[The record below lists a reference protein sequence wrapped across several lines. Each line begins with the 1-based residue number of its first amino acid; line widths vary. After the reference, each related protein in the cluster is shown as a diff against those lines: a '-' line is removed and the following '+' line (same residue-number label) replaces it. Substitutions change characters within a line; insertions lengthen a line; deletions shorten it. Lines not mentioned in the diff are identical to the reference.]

1 MSASNTVKSARKSLS
16 WLLAI
21 IVGLTGLIAVGSLSD
36 ENASFTPKLALDLQ
50 GGTQVILSPLLLDG
64 QAVTPEQL
72 DQAVSIIRQRVD
84 ASGVSESQV
93 ITQGDRNIIVSIPGV
108 PDENTLALIKA
119 SAKLEFRAVLVTSVG
134 APSSSVDGGD
144 QAVEGESTEGDATAE
159 EPAPEE
165 SAPAEQA
172 PNVPNAAPTD
182 PSDLNWVTPELQSEF
197 DALDCASS
205 FRQPGQV
212 DDPTVPLITCDVTG
226 TQKYI
231 LGPVEVEGANIS
243 DASNGTV
250 QSQTGASTNT
260 WAVNLDFDGI
270 GTQAFADV
278 TQRLFPLAAPRNQ
291 FAITLDGFVITAPA
305 TQAVITGG
313 SAQITGNFD
322 RDSSKVLADQ
332 LKYGSLPIGF
342 EVESQ
347 ENISAS
353 LGSEQLTNGLI
364 AGLIGLIL
372 VVIYSAFQYRG
383 LAIVTVGSLLVA
395 AILVYLF
402 IAVLSWRQGYRL
414 SLAGVAG
421 LIVAIGI
428 TVDSFIV
435 YFERVRDEIREGRSL
450 EVAVENAWKRALRTI
465 LASDAVSFTAAATLF
480 LLTVGNVRGFAFTL
494 GLTTIVDLIV
504 VLLFTHPLLQLLAR
518 TKFFSSGHPWSG
530 FDSKALEASGYVGR
544 GKFRVADSL
553 ASGKAEKASK
563 EATKRQ
569 TIAERKA
576 EAAIAAAKKSGDK

>member
-1 MSASNTVKSARKSLS
+1 MSATNTVKSARKSLT

-21 IVGLTGLIAVGSLSD
+21 ILGLTGLIAVGSLSD

-64 QAVTPEQL
+64 AAVTTEQL

-84 ASGVSESQV
+84 ASGVGEAQV
-93 ITQGDRNIIVSIPGV
+93 VTQGDRNIIVSIPGV

-119 SAKLEFRAVLVTSVG
+119 SAKLEFRAVLVASVG
-134 APSSSVDGGD
+134 SPTSSIDGGD
-144 QAVEGESTEGDATAE
+144 QGLDGEGAIDESLGE
-159 EPAPEE
+159 EPEQDSSSEAA
-165 SAPAEQA
+165 APAE
-172 PNVPNAAPTD
+172 PNAAPTD
-182 PSDLNWVTPELQSEF
+182 PSDLNWITPELQAAF
-197 DALDCASS
+197 DALDCSTP
-205 FRQPGQV
+205 FREPGQV
-212 DDPTVPLITCDVTG
+212 DDPLIPLITCDVTG
-226 TQKYI
+226 TEKYI

-250 QSQTGASTNT
+250 QTSTGASTNT
-260 WAVNLDFDGI
+260 WAVNLDFDGS

-313 SAQITGNFD
+313 SAQITGSFD

-364 AGLIGLIL
+364 AGLIGLLL
-372 VVIYSAFQYRG
+372 VLVYSAFQYRG
-383 LAIVTVGSLLVA
+383 LAIVTVGSLVIA
-395 AILVYLF
+395 AVLVYLF
-402 IAVLSWRQGYRL
+402 IAFLSWRQGYRL

-504 VLLFTHPLLQLLAR
+504 VLLFTHPMLQLLAR

-530 FDSKALEASGYVGR
+530 FDSKALKASGYAGR
-544 GKFRVADSL
+544 GKFRVAETL

-576 EAAIAAAKKSGDK
+576 EMAIAEAKKTGEK

>member
-1 MSASNTVKSARKSLS
+1 MAASNTVKSARKSLI
-16 WLLAI
+16 WLLVI
-21 IVGLTGLIAVGSLSD
+21 IFGLAGLIGFGSTTD

-50 GGTQVILSPLLLDG
+50 GGTQIILSPLLLDG
-64 QAVTPEQL
+64 QAVTTEQL

-93 ITQGDRNIIVSIPGV
+93 ITQGDTNIIVSIPGI

-119 SAKLEFRAVLVTSVG
+119 SAKLEFRPVLVTSAG
-134 APSSSVDGGD
+134 TPTAAVDGSETSD
-144 QAVEGESTEGDATAE
+144 PDATE
-159 EPAPEE
+159 SPAPEE
-165 SAPAEQA
+165 TPAAEAPS
-172 PNVPNAAPTD
+172 AAPTD
-182 PSDLNWVTPELQSEF
+182 GSDLNWITPEIQKEF
-197 DALDCASS
+197 DDLDCASV
-205 FRQPGQV
+205 FREPGQI
-212 DDPTVPLITCDVTG
+212 DDPTVPLVTCDVNG
-226 TQKYI
+226 LSKFI
-231 LGPVEVEGANIS
+231 LGPVEVDGANIS

-250 QSQTGASTNT
+250 TSSTGASTNT
-260 WAVNLDFDGI
+260 WAVNLEFDEV
-270 GTQAFADV
+270 GTVGFSTV
-278 TQRLFPLAAPRNQ
+278 TQRLFPLELPRNQ
-291 FAITLDGFVITAPA
+291 FAITLDGFVITAPT
-305 TQAVITGG
+305 TQAVITNG
-313 SAQITGNFD
+313 SAQITGSFD

-342 EVESQ
+342 EVQSQ
-347 ENISAS
+347 ENISAT
-353 LGSEQLTNGLI
+353 LGQDQLTSGLL

-395 AILVYLF
+395 AVLVYLL
-402 IAVLSWRQGYRL
+402 IAFLSWRQGYRL
-414 SLAGVAG
+414 SMAGVAG

-435 YFERVRDEIREGRSL
+435 YFERVRDEIREGRNL
-450 EVAVENAWKRALRTI
+450 EVAVENAWKRSIRTI

-504 VLLFTHPLLQLLAR
+504 VLLFTHPLLRLLAR

-530 FDSKALEASGYVGR
+530 FDSKALKASGYVGR
-544 GKFRVADSL
+544 GQFRVAPTLSQ
-553 ASGKAEKASK
+553 GKALKVSK
-563 EATKRQ
+563 EAATRQ

-576 EAAIAAAKKSGDK
+576 QAALEEVDKSGGN

>member
-21 IVGLTGLIAVGSLSD
+21 LVGLTGLIAVGSLSD

-64 QAVTPEQL
+64 EAVTPEQL

-134 APSSSVDGGD
+134 APSSSIDGGD
-144 QAVEGESTEGDATAE
+144 QAVDGESTDGEASAE
-159 EPAPEE
+159 APAPEE
-165 SAPAEQA
+165 QA
-172 PNVPNAAPTD
+172 PSVPNAAPTD
-182 PSDLNWVTPELQSEF
+182 PSDLNWVSPELQAQF
-197 DALDCASS
+197 DALDCATA
-205 FRQPGQV
+205 FREPGQV
-212 DDPTVPLITCDVTG
+212 DDSTLPLITCDVTG
-226 TQKYI
+226 TQKFI

-250 QSQTGASTNT
+250 QSSTGASTNT
-260 WAVNLDFDGI
+260 WAVNLDFDAA

-278 TQRLFPLAAPRNQ
+278 TQRLFPLSEPRNQ

-353 LGSEQLTNGLI
+353 LGSEQLQNGVL
-364 AGLIGLIL
+364 AALIGLVL
-372 VVIYSAFQYRG
+372 VLAYSVFQYRG
-383 LAIVTVGSLLVA
+383 LAVITLGSLIVA
-395 AILVYLF
+395 GILVYLI

-414 SLAGVAG
+414 SLAGVTG
-421 LIVAIGI
+421 LIVSIGV

-435 YFERVRDEIREGRSL
+435 FFERVRDEIREGRSL
-450 EVAVENAWKRALRTI
+450 ETAVENGWKRGIRTI
-465 LASDAVSFTAAATLF
+465 LASNTVSFTAAISLF

-494 GLTTIVDLIV
+494 GLTTLVNLLV
-504 VLLFTHPLLQLLAR
+504 VALFTFPFLRLLAR
-518 TKFFSSGHPWSG
+518 AKFFSSGHPWSG
-530 FDSKALEASGYVGR
+530 FDSKQLKASGYVGR
-544 GKFRVADSL
+544 GQFRKADSL
-553 ASGKAEKASK
+553 AAGKIEKASG
-563 EATKRQ
+563 EAERRQ

-576 EAAIAAAKKSGDK
+576 QAAFAEAKRTGDK

>member
-1 MSASNTVKSARKSLS
+1 LAASSTVKSARKSLI
-16 WLLAI
+16 WLLVI
-21 IVGLTGLIAVGSLSD
+21 IFGLAGLIGFGSTTD

-50 GGTQVILSPLLLDG
+50 GGTQIILSPLLLDG
-64 QAVTPEQL
+64 QAVTTEQL

-93 ITQGDRNIIVSIPGV
+93 TTQGDTNIIVSIPGI

-119 SAKLEFRAVLVTSVG
+119 SAKLEFRPVLVTSAG
-134 APSSSVDGGD
+134 TPAAEVDGAETSD
-144 QAVEGESTEGDATAE
+144 PDATE
-159 EPAPEE
+159 SPAPEE
-165 SAPAEQA
+165 TPAAEQPSA
-172 PNVPNAAPTD
+172 SPTD
-182 PSDLNWVTPELQSEF
+182 GSDLNWITPEIQKEF
-197 DALDCASS
+197 DDLDCASV
-205 FRQPGQV
+205 FREPGQI
-212 DDPTVPLITCDVTG
+212 DDPTVPLVTCDVNG
-226 TQKYI
+226 FSKFI
-231 LGPVEVEGANIS
+231 LGPVEVDGANIS

-250 QSQTGASTNT
+250 TSSTGASTNT
-260 WAVNLDFDGI
+260 WAVNLEFDEV
-270 GTQAFADV
+270 GTVGFSTV
-278 TQRLFPLAAPRNQ
+278 TQRLFPLEQPRNQ
-291 FAITLDGFVITAPA
+291 FAITLDGFVITAPT
-305 TQAVITGG
+305 TQAVITNG
-313 SAQITGNFD
+313 SAQITGSFD

-342 EVESQ
+342 EVQSQ
-347 ENISAS
+347 ENISAT
-353 LGSEQLTNGLI
+353 LGQDQLTSGLL

-395 AILVYLF
+395 AVLVYLL
-402 IAVLSWRQGYRL
+402 IAFLSWRQGYRL
-414 SLAGVAG
+414 SMAGVAG

-435 YFERVRDEIREGRSL
+435 YFERVRDEIREGRNL
-450 EVAVENAWKRALRTI
+450 EVAVENAWKRSIRTI

-504 VLLFTHPLLQLLAR
+504 VLLFTHPLLRLLAR

-530 FDSKALEASGYVGR
+530 FDSKALKASGYVGR
-544 GKFRVADSL
+544 GQFRVAPTLSQ
-553 ASGKAEKASK
+553 GKALKVSK
-563 EATKRQ
+563 EAATRQ

-576 EAAIAAAKKSGDK
+576 QAALEEADKSGGN

>member
-1 MSASNTVKSARKSLS
+1 MSASNTVRSARKSLS

-21 IVGLTGLIAVGSLSD
+21 LVGLTGLIAVGSLSD

-134 APSSSVDGGD
+134 APSTSIDSGD
-144 QAVEGESTEGDATAE
+144 QSVEGESTQGE
-159 EPAPEE
+159 APTEE
-165 SAPAEQA
+165 STPDEPA
-172 PNVPNAAPTD
+172 PNVPSAAPTD
-182 PSDLNWVTPELQSEF
+182 PSDLNWVTPELQAQF
-197 DALDCASS
+197 DALDCSTA
-205 FRQPGQV
+205 FREPGQV

-226 TQKYI
+226 TQKFI
-231 LGPVEVEGANIS
+231 LGPVEVEGANIA

-260 WAVNLDFDGI
+260 WAVNLDFDAA

-278 TQRLFPLAAPRNQ
+278 TQRLFPLTEPRNQ

-353 LGSEQLTNGLI
+353 LGSEQLQNGVL
-364 AGLIGLIL
+364 AAVIGLVL
-372 VVIYSAFQYRG
+372 VLAYSAFQYRG
-383 LAIVTVGSLLVA
+383 LAVITLGSLIVA
-395 AILVYLF
+395 GILVYLV

-414 SLAGVAG
+414 SLAGVTG
-421 LIVAIGI
+421 LIVSIGV

-435 YFERVRDEIREGRSL
+435 FFERVRDEIREGRSL
-450 EVAVENAWKRALRTI
+450 ETAVENGWKRGIRTI
-465 LASDAVSFTAAATLF
+465 IASNTVSFTAAVSLF

-494 GLTTIVDLIV
+494 GLTTLVNLIV
-504 VLLFTHPLLQLLAR
+504 VTLFTYPFLRILAR
-518 TKFFSSGHPWSG
+518 AKFFSSGHPWSG
-530 FDSKALEASGYVGR
+530 FDSKQLKASGYIGR
-544 GKFRVADSL
+544 GQFR
-553 ASGKAEKASK
+553 KAETVAVGKIEKSSG
-563 EATKRQ
+563 EAERRQ

-576 EAAIAAAKKSGDK
+576 MAAIAEAEKKGDK

>member
-1 MSASNTVKSARKSLS
+1 MSVSNTVKSARKALS
-16 WLLAI
+16 WLLAL
-21 IVGLTGLIAVGSLSD
+21 IVGLTALIAVGSLSD

-64 QAVTPEQL
+64 EAVTPEQL

-84 ASGVSESQV
+84 ASGVGEAQV
-93 ITQGDRNIIVSIPGV
+93 VTQGDSNIIVSIPGV

-119 SAKLEFRAVLVTSVG
+119 SAKLEFRAVLLTSVG
-134 APSSSVDGGD
+134 TPTSSIDGGE
-144 QAVEGESTEGDATAE
+144 AGAEGETTGEEGSEGDQPADE
-159 EPAPEE
+159 QEP
-165 SAPAEQA
+165 S
-172 PNVPNAAPTD
+172 VPNAAPTD
-182 PSDLNWVTPELQSEF
+182 PSDVNWITPELRAEF
-197 DALDCASS
+197 DALDCATP
-205 FRQPGQV
+205 FRTPGQV
-212 DDPTVPLITCDVTG
+212 DDPTIPLITCDVTG
-226 TQKYI
+226 TEKYI

-250 QSQTGASTNT
+250 QTQTGASTNT
-260 WAVNLDFDGI
+260 WAVNLDFDAI
-270 GTQAFADV
+270 GTQAFGDV
-278 TQRLFPLAAPRNQ
+278 TQRLFPLADPRNR
-291 FAITLDGFVITAPA
+291 FAITLDGFVITAPT
-305 TQAVITGG
+305 TQAVITNG

-383 LAIVTVGSLLVA
+383 LAIVTIGSLLVA
-395 AILVYLF
+395 AVLVYLF

-450 EVAVENAWKRALRTI
+450 EVAVENGWKRAVRTI
-465 LASDAVSFTAAATLF
+465 LASDAVSFIAAVTLF

-530 FDSKALEASGYVGR
+530 FDSKALTAAGYVGR
-544 GKFRVADSL
+544 GKFRVAETL

-576 EAAIAAAKKSGDK
+576 QAAIAEAKKTGEK

>member
-1 MSASNTVKSARKSLS
+1 MAASNTVKSARKSLV
-16 WLLAI
+16 WLFVILFGLA
-21 IVGLTGLIAVGSLSD
+21 GLIGFGSTTD

-64 QAVTPEQL
+64 EQVTTEQL
-72 DQAVSIIRQRVD
+72 EQAVSIIRQRVD

-93 ITQGDRNIIVSIPGV
+93 TTQGDTNIIVSIPGV

-119 SAKLEFRAVLVTSVG
+119 SAKLEFRAVLVTSAG
-134 APSSSVDGGD
+134 TATSSVDEPG
-144 QAVEGESTEGDATAE
+144 STDEVDSTPTPSPEQTPATE
-159 EPAPEE
+159 EPI
-165 SAPAEQA
+165 AEPVDA
-172 PNVPNAAPTD
+172 
-182 PSDLNWVTPELQSEF
+182 SDLNWITPEIQKEF
-197 DALDCASS
+197 DELDCSTA
-205 FRQPGQV
+205 FREPGQI
-212 DDPTVPLITCDVTG
+212 DDPTIPLVTCDRNG
-226 TQKYI
+226 LSKFI
-231 LGPVEVEGANIS
+231 LGPVELDGANIS

-250 QSQTGASTNT
+250 QSSTGASTNT
-260 WAVNLDFDGI
+260 WAVNLDFDDV
-270 GTQAFADV
+270 GTAAFSTV
-278 TQRLFPLAAPRNQ
+278 TQRLFPLELPRNQ
-291 FAITLDGFVITAPA
+291 FAITLDGFVITAPT
-305 TQAVITGG
+305 TQAVITNG
-313 SAQITGNFD
+313 SAQITGSFD

-342 EVESQ
+342 EVQSQ
-347 ENISAS
+347 ENISAT
-353 LGSEQLTNGLI
+353 LGQDQLTSGLL

-383 LAIVTVGSLLVA
+383 LAIVTIGSLLVA
-395 AILVYLF
+395 AVLVYLL
-402 IAVLSWRQGYRL
+402 IAFLSWRQGYRL
-414 SLAGVAG
+414 SMAGVAG

-435 YFERVRDEIREGRSL
+435 YFERVRDEIREGRNL
-450 EVAVENAWKRALRTI
+450 EVAVENAWRRSIRTI

-530 FDSKALEASGYVGR
+530 FDSKALKASGYVGR
-544 GKFRVADSL
+544 GQFRVAPSL
-553 ASGKAEKASK
+553 PQGKALKVSK
-563 EATKRQ
+563 EAATRQ

-576 EAAIAAAKKSGDK
+576 QDALEDADRTGGR

>member
-1 MSASNTVKSARKSLS
+1 LAVRNAVQSARRSLT
-16 WLLAI
+16 WLLVI
-21 IVGLTGLIAVGSLSD
+21 IIGLVGLIGFGSLSD

-50 GGTQVILSPLLLDG
+50 GGTQIILSPLLLDG
-64 QAVTPEQL
+64 AAVTTEQL

-93 ITQGDRNIIVSIPGV
+93 TTQGDQNIIVSIPGI
-108 PDENTLALIKA
+108 PDENTLKLIKA
-119 SAKLEFRAVLVTSVG
+119 SAKLEFRAVLLTSVG
-134 APSSSVDGGD
+134 TPTSSVDGGSTEEEPGQED
-144 QAVEGESTEGDATAE
+144 IEGEEQGE
-159 EPAPEE
+159 EPSAPED
-165 SAPAEQA
+165 PAA
-172 PNVPNAAPTD
+172 STPNAAPTD
-182 PSDLNWVTPELQSEF
+182 ASDLNWITPELRAAY
-197 DALDCASS
+197 DALDCSTS
-205 FRQPGQV
+205 FREAGQV
-212 DDPTVPLITCDVTG
+212 DDPTIPLITCDVDGFT
-226 TQKYI
+226 KYI

-250 QSQTGASTNT
+250 QSSTGASTNT

-270 GTQAFADV
+270 GTTAFSTV
-278 TQRLFPLAAPRNQ
+278 TQRLFPLESPRNQ

-305 TQAVITGG
+305 ARAVITNG
-313 SAQITGNFD
+313 SAQITGSFD

-347 ENISAS
+347 ENISAT

-395 AILVYLF
+395 GILVYLF

-435 YFERVRDEIREGRSL
+435 YFERVRDEIREGRNL
-450 EVAVENAWKRALRTI
+450 EVAVENAWKRAVRTI
-465 LASDAVSFTAAATLF
+465 LASDAVSFTAATTLF

-504 VLLFTHPLLQLLAR
+504 VLLFTHPLLQLLSR

-530 FDSKALEASGYVGR
+530 FDSKALKASGYQGR
-544 GKFRVADSL
+544 GQFRVKETL
-553 ASGKAEKASK
+553 APGKALKASR
-563 EATKRQ
+563 EAEKRQ

-576 EAAIAAAKKSGDK
+576 QAAIEAAKGKVER

>member
-16 WLLAI
+16 WLLAL

-36 ENASFTPKLALDLQ
+36 ENASFAPKLALDLQ

-64 QAVTPEQL
+64 AAVTPEQL

-108 PDENTLALIKA
+108 PDDNTLALIKA

-134 APSSSVDGGD
+134 APSSSVDGGE
-144 QAVEGESTEGDATAE
+144 AAPEGEATEDPAATE
-159 EPAPEE
+159 EPAPE
-165 SAPAEQA
+165 AET

-182 PSDLNWVTPELQSEF
+182 PSDLNWVSPELQEQF
-197 DALDCASS
+197 DALDCASV

-226 TQKYI
+226 TQKFI

-250 QSQTGASTNT
+250 QSSTGASTNT
-260 WAVNLDFDGI
+260 WAVNLDFDAS
-270 GTQAFADV
+270 GTQAFAEV
-278 TQRLFPLAAPRNQ
+278 TQRLFPLTTPRNQ

-353 LGSEQLTNGLI
+353 LGSEQLQNGVL
-364 AGLIGLIL
+364 AALIGLVL
-372 VVIYSAFQYRG
+372 VLAYSVFQYRG
-383 LAIVTVGSLLVA
+383 LAVITLGSLIVA
-395 AILVYLF
+395 GILVYLI

-414 SLAGVAG
+414 SLAGVTG
-421 LIVAIGI
+421 LIVSIGV

-435 YFERVRDEIREGRSL
+435 FFERVRDEIREGRSL
-450 EVAVENAWKRALRTI
+450 ETAVENGWKRGIRTI
-465 LASDAVSFTAAATLF
+465 LASNTVSFTAAISLF

-494 GLTTIVDLIV
+494 GLTTLVNLLV
-504 VLLFTHPLLQLLAR
+504 VALFTFPFLRLLAR
-518 TKFFSSGHPWSG
+518 AKFFSSGHPWSG
-530 FDSKALEASGYVGR
+530 FDSKQLAASGYVGR
-544 GKFRVADSL
+544 GQFRKAETL
-553 ASGKAEKASK
+553 ASGKIEKASG
-563 EATKRQ
+563 EAERRQ

-576 EAAIAAAKKSGDK
+576 KAAIAEAEKTGGK

>member
-1 MSASNTVKSARKSLS
+1 
-16 WLLAI
+16 LLAI
-21 IVGLTGLIAVGSLSD
+21 VVGLAGLIAVGSLTD
-36 ENASFTPKLALDLQ
+36 QNASFTPKLALDLQ
-50 GGTQVILSPLLLDG
+50 GGTQVILSPLVLDG
-64 QAVTPEQL
+64 EAVTPEQL

-119 SAKLEFRAVLVTSVG
+119 SAKLEFRAVLVTSSG
-134 APSSSVDGGD
+134 AASSAVDESGTT
-144 QAVEGESTEGDATAE
+144 VEGETTDGDAATE
-159 EPAPEE
+159 ETTPE
-165 SAPAEQA
+165 AAA
-172 PNVPNAAPTD
+172 PNVPTATPTD
-182 PSDLNWVTPELQSEF
+182 PSDLNWVSLELQKQF
-197 DALDCASS
+197 DALDCSTA
-205 FRQPGQV
+205 FREPGQV
-212 DDPTVPLITCDVTG
+212 DDPTIPLITCDTTG
-226 TQKYI
+226 TQKFI
-231 LGPVEVEGANIS
+231 LGPVEVEGANIA

-250 QSQTGASTNT
+250 QSSTGASTNT
-260 WAVNLDFDGI
+260 WAVNLDFNDTGS
-270 GTQAFADV
+270 QAFADV
-278 TQRLFPLAAPRNQ
+278 TQRLFPLSAPRNQ
-291 FAITLDGFVITAPA
+291 FAITLDGYVITAPA

-364 AGLIGLIL
+364 AGLIGLVL

-383 LAIVTVGSLLVA
+383 LAIVTIGSLIVA

-435 YFERVRDEIREGRSL
+435 YFERVRDEIREGRTL
-450 EVAVENAWKRALRTI
+450 EVAVENAWTRAIRTI
-465 LASDAVSFTAAATLF
+465 LASDGVSFTAALTLF

-494 GLTTIVDLIV
+494 GLTTIIDLIV
-504 VLLFTHPLLQLLAR
+504 VLMFTHPLLRLLAR

-544 GKFRVADSL
+544 GKFRVSDSL
-553 ASGKAEKASK
+553 ASGKVEKASK
-563 EATKRQ
+563 EAEKRQ
-569 TIAERKA
+569 SIAERKA
-576 EAAIAAAKKSGDK
+576 EAAIAAAKKTGDK